1 VGKLGEVNVL
11 DLIQGLL
18 LETISVVIVYK
29 MRTTN
34 VSGPKLAFCLEHAT
48 LKCC

>member
-1 VGKLGEVNVL
+1 MGKLGQVNML

-29 MRTTN
+29 MRTNN
-34 VSGPKLAFCLEHAT
+34 VSGLKLAFCCEHAT
-48 LKCC
+48 IKCC